1 MKLRAISLVVLL
13 ACLTSRVSFATATYS
28 LQPLPEHSFSAQIIT
43 QFIERFHYKKT
54 RLDNEQSEEILKQYL
69 KSLDP
74 NRGFFT
80 QEDVDSFGRYAT
92 TLDDALAQGD
102 LEPAFAIF
110 RIYKQRRMERA
121 KFALDTLKL
130 PFKFDKNETYRFDR
144 SEAPWAH
151 NQEALDEIWRKRV
164 KNDVLSLILANKTGK
179 ESREILSK
187 RYERIITRSNQFK
200 PEDAYEVFIN
210 TYLST
215 VEPHTGYFSPRSS
228 ENFNINMSLSLE
240 GIGAALQTI
249 DEHTVVQRIITGGPA
264 DLDGRLKTKDK
275 IVGVAQGHDGEF
287 EDVVGWRIDDVVSLI
302 RGPRD
307 SVVRLQVL
315 PKESGVY
322 GPGKIITI
330 VRNKVKLEKQQAK
343 KKIMEIPS
351 GTIKKRIGVITI
363 PTFYIDFQAYSRGEE
378 DYRSTTRD
386 TRRLLDE
393 LMKENVDGIIIDL
406 RNNGGGS
413 LAEAVSLTGLF
424 IKDGPVVQIRNN
436 DGETESNNDTD
447 PGIVYTGPL
456 AVLVN
461 RFSASASEIFAGAI
475 QDYRRG
481 TIVGEPTYGKGTVQS
496 VIDLNRYSRDN
507 DVTLGRLK
515 LTVAQFFRVNG
526 DSTQHRGVIP
536 DIVFPTAEGHSNH
549 GERALKNA
557 LAWASIKAAD
567 YKPFNSPI
575 KTIDDIKARHEQ
587 RIKYDS
593 GFKYLLAQAEVRRSA
608 SNKKEVSLLRE
619 NRKLEREALET
630 EQNELL
636 NRFRLSRGMKPV
648 DHQNSLIDNEDND
661 DEADD
666 DIIQEIGLI
675 EVRES
680 ASILVDLITKRAESF
695 TRQGDRQ
702 ALNKL

>member
-1 MKLRAISLVVLL
+1 MKFRAISLVVLL
-13 ACLTSRVSFATATYS
+13 ACLTSVVSFATATNS
-28 LQPLPEHSFSAQIIT
+28 LQPLPEHSLSAQIIT

-54 RLDNEQSEEILKQYL
+54 RLDNEQSEEILEKYL

-74 NRGFFT
+74 NRSFFT
-80 QEDVDSFGRYAT
+80 QEDIDSFGRYAT

-121 KFALDTLKL
+121 KFALDNLKL
-130 PFKFDKNETYRFDR
+130 PFNFDKNETYRFDR

-164 KNDVLSLILANKTGK
+164 KNDVLSLLLANKTGK

-187 RYERIITRSNQFK
+187 RYERIKTRSNQFK

-249 DEHTVVQRIITGGPA
+249 GEHTVVQRIITGGPA

-315 PKESGVY
+315 PKESGVH
-322 GPGKIITI
+322 GAGKIITI
-330 VRNKVKLEKQQAK
+330 VRNKVTLEKQQAK
-343 KKIMEIPS
+343 KKIIEIPS
-351 GTIKKRIGVITI
+351 GTSKKRIGVITI

-386 TRRLLDE
+386 TRRLVDE

-413 LAEAVSLTGLF
+413 LSEAVSLTGLF
-424 IKDGPVVQIRNN
+424 IEDGPVVQIRNN

-475 QDYRRG
+475 QDYGRG

-496 VIDLNRYSRDN
+496 VIDLNRYARDN

-549 GERALKNA
+549 GERGLKNA

-567 YKPFNSPI
+567 YKPFNRPI
-575 KTIDDIKARHEQ
+575 ETIDDVKARHEQ
-587 RIKYDS
+587 RIKSDS
-593 GFKYLLAQAEVRRSA
+593 GFKFLLAQAEVRRSV
-608 SNKKEVSLLRE
+608 SNKKEVSLLRK

-630 EQNELL
+630 KQNELL

-648 DHQNSLIDNEDND
+648 HKNSLIENEDND
-661 DEADD
+661 NEADD
-666 DIIQEIGLI
+666 DINEEIELI
-675 EVRES
+675 EVRET
-680 ASILVDLITKRAESF
+680 ASILVDLIAKRAE
-695 TRQGDRQ
+695 TLTQHVDRQ
-702 ALNKL
+702 VLNKL

>member
-1 MKLRAISLVVLL
+1 MKFRAIYLVVLL
-13 ACLTSRVSFATATYS
+13 ACLTSGVSFATATNS

-43 QFIERFHYKKT
+43 QLIERFHYKKT
-54 RLDNEQSEEILKQYL
+54 RLDNEQSEEILEQYL

-74 NRGFFT
+74 NRSFFT
-80 QEDVDSFGRYAT
+80 QEDIDSFGRYAT
-92 TLDDALAQGD
+92 TLDDALARGD
-102 LEPAFAIF
+102 LEPTFAIF

-121 KFALDTLKL
+121 KFALDHLKL
-130 PFKFDKNETYRFDR
+130 PFNFDKNETYRFDR

-164 KNDVLSLILANKTGK
+164 KNDVLALLLTNKTDK
-179 ESREILSK
+179 ESRKILSK

-215 VEPHTGYFSPRSS
+215 VGPHTGYFSPRSS

-240 GIGAALQTI
+240 GIGAALQTV

-302 RGPRD
+302 RGPKD

-315 PKESGVY
+315 PKESGVD
-322 GPGKIITI
+322 GPSIIITI
-330 VRNKVKLEKQQAK
+330 VRNKVKLEEQQAK
-343 KKIMEIPS
+343 KKIIEIPS

-363 PTFYIDFQAYSRGEE
+363 PTFYIDFQAHSRGEE

-386 TRRLLDE
+386 TRRLVDE
-393 LMKENVDGIIIDL
+393 LIEEKVDGIIVDL

-413 LAEAVSLTGLF
+413 LSEAVSLTGLF
-424 IKDGPVVQIRNN
+424 IKDGPVVQIRGN
-436 DGETESNNDTD
+436 DGKTKSNNDTD

-475 QDYRRG
+475 QDYGRG
-481 TIVGEPTYGKGTVQS
+481 TIIGEPTFGKGTVQS
-496 VIDLNRYSRDN
+496 VIDLNRYTQGN

-536 DIVFPTAEGHSNH
+536 DIVFPTAEDNANH

-557 LAWASIKAAD
+557 LAWASIKASD
-567 YKPFNSPI
+567 YKPFNRPI
-575 KTIDDIKARHEQ
+575 ETIDDIKARHEQ
-587 RIKYDS
+587 RIKSDS

-608 SNKKEVSLLRE
+608 LDKKEVSLLRK

-636 NRFRLSRGMKPV
+636 NRFRLSRGMKSV
-648 DHQNSLIDNEDND
+648 HKTSLIDNEDND
-661 DEADD
+661 NEADD
-666 DIIQEIGLI
+666 DITEEIELI
-675 EVRES
+675 EVRET
-680 ASILVDLITKRAESF
+680 ASILVDLIAKRAERF
-695 TRQGDRQ
+695 TQQVDRQ
-702 ALNKL
+702 ALNKP

>member
-1 MKLRAISLVVLL
+1 MKFRAISLVVLS
-13 ACLTSRVSFATATYS
+13 ACLTSGVSFATATDS
-28 LQPLPEHSFSAQIIT
+28 LQPLPEHGFSAQIIT
-43 QFIERFHYKKT
+43 QLIERFHYKKT
-54 RLDNEQSEEILKQYL
+54 RLDNEQSEEILEQYL

-74 NRGFFT
+74 NRSFFT
-80 QEDVDSFGRYAT
+80 QEDIDSFGRYAT
-92 TLDDALAQGD
+92 TLDNALARGN
-102 LEPAFAIF
+102 LEPTFAIF

-121 KFALDTLKL
+121 KFALDHLKL
-130 PFKFDKNETYRFDR
+130 PFNFDKNETYRFDR
-144 SEAPWAH
+144 SEVPWAH

-164 KNDVLSLILANKTGK
+164 KNDVLALLLTNKTDK
-179 ESREILSK
+179 ESRKILSK
-187 RYERIITRSNQFK
+187 RYERTITRSNQFK

-215 VEPHTGYFSPRSS
+215 VGPHTGYFSPRSS

-240 GIGAALQTI
+240 GIGSALQTV

-302 RGPRD
+302 RGPKN

-315 PKESGVY
+315 PKESGVD
-322 GPGKIITI
+322 GPSKIITI
-330 VRNKVKLEKQQAK
+330 VRNKVKLEEQQAK
-343 KKIMEIPS
+343 KKIIEIPS
-351 GTIKKRIGVITI
+351 GAIRKRIGVITI
-363 PTFYIDFQAYSRGEE
+363 PTFYMDFQAHSRGEE

-386 TRRLLDE
+386 TRRLVDE
-393 LMKENVDGIIIDL
+393 LIEEKVDGIIVDL
-406 RNNGGGS
+406 RDNGGGS
-413 LAEAVSLTGLF
+413 LSEAVSLTGLF
-424 IKDGPVVQIRNN
+424 IKDGPVVQIRDNN
-436 DGETESNNDTD
+436 GKTESNNDTD

-475 QDYRRG
+475 QDYGRG
-481 TIVGEPTYGKGTVQS
+481 TIVGEPTFGKGTVQS
-496 VIDLNRYSRDN
+496 VIDLNRYTQGN

-536 DIVFPTAEGHSNH
+536 DIVFPTAEDNANH

-557 LAWASIKAAD
+557 LAWASIKASD
-567 YKPFNSPI
+567 YKPFNRPI
-575 KTIDDIKARHEQ
+575 ETMNDIKARHEQ
-587 RIKYDS
+587 RIKSDS
-593 GFKYLLAQAEVRRSA
+593 GFKFLLAQAEVRRSA
-608 SNKKEVSLLRE
+608 SDKKEVSLLRK

-636 NRFRLSRGMKPV
+636 NRFRLSRGMKSV
-648 DHQNSLIDNEDND
+648 HKTSLIDNEDND
-661 DEADD
+661 NQADD
-666 DIIQEIGLI
+666 DITEEIELI
-675 EVRES
+675 EVRET
-680 ASILVDLITKRAESF
+680 ASILVDLIAKRAERF
-695 TRQGDRQ
+695 TQQVDRQ
-702 ALNKL
+702 ALNKP

>member
-1 MKLRAISLVVLL
+1 MKFRAISLVVLL
-13 ACLTSRVSFATATYS
+13 AFLTSGVSFATATNS

-43 QFIERFHYKKT
+43 QLIERFHYKKT
-54 RLDNEQSEEILKQYL
+54 RLDNEQSEEILEQYL

-74 NRGFFT
+74 NRSFFT
-80 QEDVDSFGRYAT
+80 QEDIDSFGRYAT
-92 TLDDALAQGD
+92 TLDDALARGD
-102 LEPAFAIF
+102 LEPTFAIF
-110 RIYKQRRMERA
+110 RIYQQRRMERA
-121 KFALDTLKL
+121 KFALDHLKL
-130 PFKFDKNETYRFDR
+130 PFNFDKNETYRFDR

-164 KNDVLSLILANKTGK
+164 KNDVLALLLTNKTDK
-179 ESREILSK
+179 ESRKILSK

-215 VEPHTGYFSPRSS
+215 VGPHTGYFSPRSS

-240 GIGAALQTI
+240 GIGAALQTV

-275 IVGVAQGHDGEF
+275 IVSVAQGHDGEF

-302 RGPRD
+302 RGPKD

-315 PKESGVY
+315 PKESGVD
-322 GPGKIITI
+322 GPSKIITI
-330 VRNKVKLEKQQAK
+330 MRNKVKLEEQQAK
-343 KKIMEIPS
+343 KKIIEIPS

-363 PTFYIDFQAYSRGEE
+363 PTFYMDFQAHSRGEE

-386 TRRLLDE
+386 TRRLVDE
-393 LMKENVDGIIIDL
+393 LIEEKVDGIIVDL
-406 RNNGGGS
+406 RDNGGGS
-413 LAEAVSLTGLF
+413 LSEAVSLTGLF
-424 IKDGPVVQIRNN
+424 IKDGPVVQIRGN
-436 DGETESNNDTD
+436 DGKTKSNNDTD

-475 QDYRRG
+475 QDYGRG
-481 TIVGEPTYGKGTVQS
+481 TIVGEPTFGKGTVQS
-496 VIDLNRYSRDN
+496 VIDLNRYTQGN

-536 DIVFPTAEGHSNH
+536 DIVFPTAEDNANH

-557 LAWASIKAAD
+557 LAWASIKASD
-567 YKPFNSPI
+567 YKPFNRPI
-575 KTIDDIKARHEQ
+575 ETIDDIKARHEQ
-587 RIKYDS
+587 RIKSDS

-608 SNKKEVSLLRE
+608 SDKKEVSLLRK

-636 NRFRLSRGMKPV
+636 NRFRLSRGMKSV
-648 DHQNSLIDNEDND
+648 HKTSLIDNKDND
-661 DEADD
+661 NEADD
-666 DIIQEIGLI
+666 DITEEIELI
-675 EVRES
+675 EVRET
-680 ASILVDLITKRAESF
+680 ASILVDLIAKRAERF
-695 TRQGDRQ
+695 TQQVDRQ

>member
-1 MKLRAISLVVLL
+1 MKFRAISLVVLL
-13 ACLTSRVSFATATYS
+13 AFLTSGVSFATATNS

-43 QFIERFHYKKT
+43 QLIERFHYKKT
-54 RLDNEQSEEILKQYL
+54 RLDNEQSEEILEQYL

-74 NRGFFT
+74 NRSFFT
-80 QEDVDSFGRYAT
+80 QEDIDSFGRYAT
-92 TLDDALAQGD
+92 TLDDALARGD
-102 LEPAFAIF
+102 LEPTFAIF

-121 KFALDTLKL
+121 KFALDHLKL
-130 PFKFDKNETYRFDR
+130 PFNFDKNETYRFDR

-164 KNDVLSLILANKTGK
+164 KNDVLALLLTNKTDK
-179 ESREILSK
+179 ESRKILSK

-215 VEPHTGYFSPRSS
+215 VGPHTGYFSPRSS

-240 GIGAALQTI
+240 GIGAALQTV

-275 IVGVAQGHDGEF
+275 IVSVAQGHDGEF

-302 RGPRD
+302 RGPKD

-315 PKESGVY
+315 PKESGVD
-322 GPGKIITI
+322 GPSKIITI
-330 VRNKVKLEKQQAK
+330 MRNKVKLEEQQAK
-343 KKIMEIPS
+343 KKIIEIPS

-363 PTFYIDFQAYSRGEE
+363 PTFYMDFQAHSRGEE

-386 TRRLLDE
+386 TRRLVDE
-393 LMKENVDGIIIDL
+393 LIEEKVDGIIVDL
-406 RNNGGGS
+406 RDNGGGS
-413 LAEAVSLTGLF
+413 LSEAVSLTGLF
-424 IKDGPVVQIRNN
+424 IKDGPVVQIRGN
-436 DGETESNNDTD
+436 DGKTKSNNDTD

-475 QDYRRG
+475 QDYGRG
-481 TIVGEPTYGKGTVQS
+481 TIVGEPTFGKGTVQS
-496 VIDLNRYSRDN
+496 VIDLNRYTQGN

-536 DIVFPTAEGHSNH
+536 DIVFPTAEDNANH

-557 LAWASIKAAD
+557 LAWASIKASD
-567 YKPFNSPI
+567 YKPFNRPI
-575 KTIDDIKARHEQ
+575 ETIDDIKARHEQ
-587 RIKYDS
+587 RIKSDS

-608 SNKKEVSLLRE
+608 SDKKEVSLLRK

-636 NRFRLSRGMKPV
+636 NRFRLSRGMKSV
-648 DHQNSLIDNEDND
+648 HKTSLIDNEDND
-661 DEADD
+661 NEADD
-666 DIIQEIGLI
+666 DITEEIELI
-675 EVRES
+675 EVRET
-680 ASILVDLITKRAESF
+680 ASILVDLIAKRAERF
-695 TRQGDRQ
+695 TQQVDRQ

>member
-1 MKLRAISLVVLL
+1 MKFRAISLVVLL
-13 ACLTSRVSFATATYS
+13 AFLTSGVSFATATNS

-43 QFIERFHYKKT
+43 QLIERFHYKKT
-54 RLDNEQSEEILKQYL
+54 RLDNEQSEEILEQYL

-74 NRGFFT
+74 NRSFFT
-80 QEDVDSFGRYAT
+80 QEDIDSFGRYAT
-92 TLDDALAQGD
+92 TLDDALARGD
-102 LEPAFAIF
+102 LEPTFAIF
-110 RIYKQRRMERA
+110 RIYQQRRMERA
-121 KFALDTLKL
+121 KFALDHLKL
-130 PFKFDKNETYRFDR
+130 PFNFDKNETYRFDR

-164 KNDVLSLILANKTGK
+164 KNDVLALLLTNKTDK
-179 ESREILSK
+179 ESRKILSK

-215 VEPHTGYFSPRSS
+215 VGPHTGYFSPRSS

-240 GIGAALQTI
+240 GIGAALQTV

-302 RGPRD
+302 RGPKD

-315 PKESGVY
+315 PKESGVD
-322 GPGKIITI
+322 GPSKIITI
-330 VRNKVKLEKQQAK
+330 MRNKVKLEEQQAK
-343 KKIMEIPS
+343 KKIIEIPS

-363 PTFYIDFQAYSRGEE
+363 PTFYMDFQAHSRGEE

-386 TRRLLDE
+386 TRRLVDE
-393 LMKENVDGIIIDL
+393 LIEEKVDGIIVDL
-406 RNNGGGS
+406 RDNGGGS
-413 LAEAVSLTGLF
+413 LSEAVSLTGLF
-424 IKDGPVVQIRNN
+424 IKDGPVVQIRGN
-436 DGETESNNDTD
+436 DGKTKSNNDTD

-475 QDYRRG
+475 QDYGRG
-481 TIVGEPTYGKGTVQS
+481 TIVGEPTFGKGTVQS
-496 VIDLNRYSRDN
+496 VIDLNRYTQGN

-536 DIVFPTAEGHSNH
+536 DIVFPTAEDNANH

-557 LAWASIKAAD
+557 LAWASIKASD
-567 YKPFNSPI
+567 YKPFNRPI
-575 KTIDDIKARHEQ
+575 ETIDDIKARHEQ
-587 RIKYDS
+587 RIKSDS

-608 SNKKEVSLLRE
+608 SDKKEVSLLRK

-636 NRFRLSRGMKPV
+636 NRFRLSRGMKSV
-648 DHQNSLIDNEDND
+648 HKTSLIDNKDND
-661 DEADD
+661 NEADD
-666 DIIQEIGLI
+666 DITEEIELI
-675 EVRES
+675 EVRET
-680 ASILVDLITKRAESF
+680 ASILVDLIAKRAERF
-695 TRQGDRQ
+695 TQQVDRQ

>member
-1 MKLRAISLVVLL
+1 MNFRAISLVVLL
-13 ACLTSRVSFATATYS
+13 TCLTSRVSFATATHS
-28 LQPLPEHSFSAQIIT
+28 LQPLPEHSLSAQIIT
-43 QFIERFHYKKT
+43 RFIERFHYKKT
-54 RLDNEQSEEILKQYL
+54 TLDNGQSEEILEQYL

-74 NRGFFT
+74 NRSFFT
-80 QEDVDSFGRYAT
+80 QEDIDSFDRYAT

-110 RIYKQRRMERA
+110 GVYKQRRMERA
-121 KFALDTLKL
+121 KFALNNLEL
-130 PFKFDKNETYRFDR
+130 PFNFDKNETYRFDR
-144 SEAPWAH
+144 SEDPWAH

-164 KNDVLSLILANKTGK
+164 KNDVLALLLANKTGK
-179 ESREILSK
+179 ESRDILSK
-187 RYERIITRSNQFK
+187 RYERIITRSDQFK
-200 PEDAYEVFIN
+200 PEDAYDIFIN

-275 IVGVAQGHDGEF
+275 IVGVAQGHEGEF

-315 PKESGVY
+315 PKESGVH
-322 GPGKIITI
+322 GPGTVITI
-330 VRNKVKLEKQQAK
+330 VRNKVTLEKQQAK

-363 PTFYIDFQAYSRGEE
+363 PAFYIDFQAYSRGEK

-386 TRRLLDE
+386 TRRLVDE
-393 LMKENVDGIIIDL
+393 LIEENVDGIIIDL

-413 LAEAVSLTGLF
+413 LSEAVSLTGLF
-424 IKDGPVVQIRNN
+424 IQDGPVVQIRNN

-475 QDYRRG
+475 QDYGRG

-496 VIDLNRYSRDN
+496 VIDLNRYARGN

-567 YKPFNSPI
+567 YKPFNRPI
-575 KTIDDIKARHEQ
+575 ETIDDIKARHEQ
-587 RIKYDS
+587 RIKSDS

-608 SNKKEVSLLRE
+608 TNKKEVSLLRKD
-619 NRKLEREALET
+619 RKLEREALET
-630 EQNELL
+630 QQNELL

-648 DHQNSLIDNEDND
+648 HKNPLIDNDDND
-661 DEADD
+661 NEAND
-666 DIIQEIGLI
+666 DIIIEEIELI
-675 EVRES
+675 EVRET
-680 ASILVDLITKRAESF
+680 ASILVDLIAKRAERL
-695 TRQGDRQ
+695 TQQVDRQ
-702 ALNKL
+702 VLK

>member
-1 MKLRAISLVVLL
+1 MKFRAISLVVLL
-13 ACLTSRVSFATATYS
+13 AFLTSGVSFATATNS

-43 QFIERFHYKKT
+43 QLIERFHYKKT
-54 RLDNEQSEEILKQYL
+54 RLDNEQSEEILEQYL

-74 NRGFFT
+74 NRSFFT
-80 QEDVDSFGRYAT
+80 QEDIDSFGRYAT
-92 TLDDALAQGD
+92 TLDDALARGD
-102 LEPAFAIF
+102 LEPTFAIF

-121 KFALDTLKL
+121 KFALDHLKL
-130 PFKFDKNETYRFDR
+130 PFNFDKNETYRFDR

-164 KNDVLSLILANKTGK
+164 KNDVLALLLTNKTDK
-179 ESREILSK
+179 ESRKILSK

-215 VEPHTGYFSPRSS
+215 VGPHTGYFSPRSS

-240 GIGAALQTI
+240 GIGAALQTV

-302 RGPRD
+302 RGPKD

-315 PKESGVY
+315 PKESGVD
-322 GPGKIITI
+322 GPSKIITI
-330 VRNKVKLEKQQAK
+330 MRNKVKLEEQQAK
-343 KKIMEIPS
+343 KKIIEIPS

-363 PTFYIDFQAYSRGEE
+363 PTFYIDFQARSRGEE

-386 TRRLLDE
+386 TRRLVDE
-393 LMKENVDGIIIDL
+393 LIEEKVDGIIVDL
-406 RNNGGGS
+406 RDNGGGS
-413 LAEAVSLTGLF
+413 LSEAVSLTGLF
-424 IKDGPVVQIRNN
+424 IKDGPVVQIRGN
-436 DGETESNNDTD
+436 DGKTKSNNDTD

-475 QDYRRG
+475 QDYGRG
-481 TIVGEPTYGKGTVQS
+481 TIVGEPTFGKGTVQS
-496 VIDLNRYSRDN
+496 VIDLNRYTQGN

-536 DIVFPTAEGHSNH
+536 DIVFPTAEDNANH

-557 LAWASIKAAD
+557 LAWASIKASD
-567 YKPFNSPI
+567 YKPFNRPI
-575 KTIDDIKARHEQ
+575 ETIDDIKARHEQ
-587 RIKYDS
+587 RIKSDS

-608 SNKKEVSLLRE
+608 SDKKEVSLLRK

-636 NRFRLSRGMKPV
+636 NRFRLSRGMKSV
-648 DHQNSLIDNEDND
+648 HKTSLIDNKDND
-661 DEADD
+661 NEADD
-666 DIIQEIGLI
+666 DITEEIELI
-675 EVRES
+675 EVRET
-680 ASILVDLITKRAESF
+680 ASILVDLIAKRAERF
-695 TRQGDRQ
+695 TQQVDRQ

>member
-1 MKLRAISLVVLL
+1 MKFRAISLVVLL
-13 ACLTSRVSFATATYS
+13 ACLTGGVSFATATNS
-28 LQPLPEHSFSAQIIT
+28 LQPLPEHSLSAQIIT
-43 QFIERFHYKKT
+43 QFIERFHYKKKN
-54 RLDNEQSEEILKQYL
+54 LDNEQSEEILEQYL

-74 NRGFFT
+74 NRSFFT
-80 QEDVDSFGRYAT
+80 QEDIDSFGRYAT
-92 TLDDALAQGD
+92 TLDDALARGD
-102 LEPAFAIF
+102 LEPTFTIF

-121 KFALDTLKL
+121 KFALDHLKL
-130 PFKFDKNETYRFDR
+130 PFNFDKNETYRFDR

-151 NQEALDEIWRKRV
+151 NQQALDEIWRKRV
-164 KNDVLSLILANKTGK
+164 KNDVLALLLTNKTDK
-179 ESREILSK
+179 ESRKILSK
-187 RYERIITRSNQFK
+187 RYQRIITRSNQFK

-215 VEPHTGYFSPRSS
+215 VGPHTGYFSPRSS

-249 DEHTVVQRIITGGPA
+249 DERTVVQRIITGGPA

-302 RGPRD
+302 RGPKD

-315 PKESGVY
+315 PKESGVD
-322 GPGKIITI
+322 GPSIIITI
-330 VRNKVKLEKQQAK
+330 VRNKVKLEEQQAK

-363 PTFYIDFQAYSRGEE
+363 PTFYMDFQAYSRGEE

-386 TRRLLDE
+386 TRRLIDA
-393 LMKENVDGIIIDL
+393 LMEEKVDGIIIDL
-406 RNNGGGS
+406 RDNGGGS
-413 LAEAVSLTGLF
+413 LSEAVSLTGLF
-424 IKDGPVVQIRNN
+424 IKDGPVVQIRDNN
-436 DGETESNNDTD
+436 GKTESNNDTD

-475 QDYRRG
+475 QDYGRG

-496 VIDLNRYSRDN
+496 VIDLNRYTRGN

-536 DIVFPTAEGHSNH
+536 DIVFPTAEDNSNH
-549 GERALKNA
+549 GERALKHA

-567 YKPFNSPI
+567 YKPFNRPI
-575 KTIDDIKARHEQ
+575 ETIDDIKARHEQ
-587 RIKYDS
+587 RIKSDS
-593 GFKYLLAQAEVRRSA
+593 GFKYLLAQAEMRRSA
-608 SNKKEVSLLRE
+608 SDKKEVSLLRK

-636 NRFRLSRGMKPV
+636 NRFRLSRGMKSV
-648 DHQNSLIDNEDND
+648 HKTSLIDNEDND
-661 DEADD
+661 NEADD
-666 DIIQEIGLI
+666 DITEEIELI
-675 EVRES
+675 EVRET
-680 ASILVDLITKRAESF
+680 ASILVDLITKRAERF
-695 TRQGDRQ
+695 TQQGDRQ

>member
-1 MKLRAISLVVLL
+1 MKFRAISLVVLL
-13 ACLTSRVSFATATYS
+13 AFLTSGVSFATATNS

-43 QFIERFHYKKT
+43 QLIERFHYKKT
-54 RLDNEQSEEILKQYL
+54 RLDNEQSEEILEQYL

-74 NRGFFT
+74 NRSFFT
-80 QEDVDSFGRYAT
+80 QEDIDSFGRYAT
-92 TLDDALAQGD
+92 TLDDALARGD
-102 LEPAFAIF
+102 LEPTFAIF

-121 KFALDTLKL
+121 KFALDHLKL
-130 PFKFDKNETYRFDR
+130 PFNFDKNETYRFDR

-164 KNDVLSLILANKTGK
+164 KNDVLALLLTNKTDK
-179 ESREILSK
+179 ESRKILSK

-215 VEPHTGYFSPRSS
+215 VGPHTGYFSPRSS

-240 GIGAALQTI
+240 GIGAALQTV

-302 RGPRD
+302 RGPKD

-315 PKESGVY
+315 PKESGVD
-322 GPGKIITI
+322 GPSKIITI
-330 VRNKVKLEKQQAK
+330 MRNKVKLEEQQAK
-343 KKIMEIPS
+343 KKIIEIPS

-363 PTFYIDFQAYSRGEE
+363 PTFYMDFQAHSRGEE

-386 TRRLLDE
+386 TRRLVDE
-393 LMKENVDGIIIDL
+393 LIEEKVDGIIVDL
-406 RNNGGGS
+406 RDNGGGS
-413 LAEAVSLTGLF
+413 LSEAVSLTGLF
-424 IKDGPVVQIRNN
+424 IKDGPVVQIRGN
-436 DGETESNNDTD
+436 DGKTKSNNDTD

-475 QDYRRG
+475 QDYGRG
-481 TIVGEPTYGKGTVQS
+481 TIVGEPTFGKGTVQS
-496 VIDLNRYSRDN
+496 VIDLNRYTQGN

-536 DIVFPTAEGHSNH
+536 DIVFPTAEDNANH

-557 LAWASIKAAD
+557 LAWASIKASD
-567 YKPFNSPI
+567 YKPFNRPI
-575 KTIDDIKARHEQ
+575 ETIDDIKARHEQ
-587 RIKYDS
+587 RIKSDS

-608 SNKKEVSLLRE
+608 SDKKEVSLLRK

-636 NRFRLSRGMKPV
+636 NRFRLSRGMKSV
-648 DHQNSLIDNEDND
+648 HKTSLIDNKDND
-661 DEADD
+661 NEADD
-666 DIIQEIGLI
+666 DITEEIELI
-675 EVRES
+675 EVRET
-680 ASILVDLITKRAESF
+680 ASILVDLIAKRAERF
-695 TRQGDRQ
+695 TQQVDRQ

>member
-1 MKLRAISLVVLL
+1 MKFRAISLVVLL
-13 ACLTSRVSFATATYS
+13 AFLTSGVSFATATNS

-43 QFIERFHYKKT
+43 QLIERFHYKKT
-54 RLDNEQSEEILKQYL
+54 RLDNEQSEEILEQYL

-74 NRGFFT
+74 NRSFFT
-80 QEDVDSFGRYAT
+80 QEDIDSFGRYAT
-92 TLDDALAQGD
+92 TLDDALARGD
-102 LEPAFAIF
+102 LEPTFAIF
-110 RIYKQRRMERA
+110 RIYQQRRMERA
-121 KFALDTLKL
+121 KFALDHLKL
-130 PFKFDKNETYRFDR
+130 PFNFDKNETYRFDR

-164 KNDVLSLILANKTGK
+164 KNDVLALLLTNKTDK
-179 ESREILSK
+179 ESRKILSK

-215 VEPHTGYFSPRSS
+215 VGPHTGYFSPRSS

-240 GIGAALQTI
+240 GIGAALQTV

-275 IVGVAQGHDGEF
+275 IVSVAQGHDGEF

-302 RGPRD
+302 RGPKD

-315 PKESGVY
+315 PKESGVD
-322 GPGKIITI
+322 GPSKIITI
-330 VRNKVKLEKQQAK
+330 MRNKVKLEEQQAK
-343 KKIMEIPS
+343 KKIIEIPS

-363 PTFYIDFQAYSRGEE
+363 PTFYMDFQAHSRGEE

-386 TRRLLDE
+386 TRRLVDE
-393 LMKENVDGIIIDL
+393 LIEEKVDGIIVDL
-406 RNNGGGS
+406 RDNGGGS
-413 LAEAVSLTGLF
+413 LSEAVSLTGLF
-424 IKDGPVVQIRNN
+424 IKDGPVVQIRDN
-436 DGETESNNDTD
+436 DGKTKSNNDTD

-475 QDYRRG
+475 QDYGRG
-481 TIVGEPTYGKGTVQS
+481 TIVGEPTFGKGTVQS
-496 VIDLNRYSRDN
+496 VIDLNRYTQGN

-536 DIVFPTAEGHSNH
+536 DIVFPTAEDNANH

-557 LAWASIKAAD
+557 LAWASIKASD
-567 YKPFNSPI
+567 YKPFNRPI
-575 KTIDDIKARHEQ
+575 ETIDDIKARHEQ
-587 RIKYDS
+587 RIKSDS

-608 SNKKEVSLLRE
+608 SDKKEVSLLRK

-636 NRFRLSRGMKPV
+636 NRFRLSRGMKSV
-648 DHQNSLIDNEDND
+648 HKTSLIDNKDND
-661 DEADD
+661 NEADD
-666 DIIQEIGLI
+666 DITEEIELI
-675 EVRES
+675 EVRET
-680 ASILVDLITKRAESF
+680 ASILVDLIAKRAERF
-695 TRQGDRQ
+695 TQQVDRQ